1 MTRKF
6 FFTELV
12 HIGISGRLRWHM
24 TQSLVR
30 SGIQRLVQGHINH
43 IIPRHLKEAMIRV
56 YIIKL
61 SIQGVYIIDLLD
73 RDMMQ

>member
-1 MTRKF
+1 
-6 FFTELV
+6 
-12 HIGISGRLRWHM
+12 M

-30 SGIQRLVQGHINH
+30 SGIQRLVRGHINH

-61 SIQGVYIIDLLD
+61 SIQGVYIIDLLN